1 MADEQTVAV
10 PVEGAT
16 EDEKTSSKKGAK
28 KQQKEAEK
36 AKRKAETAAKLQAE
50 AAQRDSDDC
59 SVGNYGNLPLIQSTE
74 QSGRLWTNLVDV
86 SEAQVGKTV
95 LIRARLHTSR
105 GTGSSGLRHLHRVF
119 RLEAPPLGFQAGD
132 LSGPDIFL
140 GRLELLANEEGHPG
154 PSLKSLS
161 YAAGLMQCL
170 NLFVTTDRVT
180 VPQLCGYPGCSLV
193 RVASRAGSISGCPR
207 CWLYQW
213 LPQVLALSVVA
224 PGAGSI
230 SGWPRCWLYQWL
242 PQVLALSVVAPVSRQ
257 REPSMNILSTAV
269 TRSGIRLTVLVIREA
284 QRQDPV
290 IKLVA
295 QALQKSYLPST
306 QHSFQLVCQPL

>member
-105 GTGSSGLRHLHRVF
+105 GTGKLCFLVLRQQYHTIQAVVAVGDKVSKQMVKFAADVHLESIVDVEGTIASTSERI
-119 RLEAPPLGFQAGD
+119 LGCSHQTV
-132 LSGPDIFL
+132 
-140 GRLELLANEEGHPG
+140 EL
-154 PSLKSLS
+154 
-161 YAAGLMQCL
+161 
-170 NLFVTTDRVT
+170 RVT
-180 VPQLCGYPGCSLV
+180 
-193 RVASRAGSISGCPR
+193 
-207 CWLYQW
+207 
-213 LPQVLALSVVA
+213 
-224 PGAGSI
+224 
-230 SGWPRCWLYQWL
+230 
-242 PQVLALSVVAPVSRQ
+242 
-257 REPSMNILSTAV
+257 
-269 TRSGIRLTVLVIREA
+269 
-284 QRQDPV
+284 
-290 IKLVA
+290 KL
-295 QALQKSYLPST
+295 
-306 QHSFQLVCQPL
+306 